1 MDSGVRG
8 FNITTPFKERI
19 LPFLDELEDLAAA
32 SGAVNTVTKKKKT
45 NGTDL
50 IQMAKAT

>member
-19 LPFLDELEDLAAA
+19 LPFLDELDNLAAA
-32 SGAVNTVTKKKKT
+32 SGAVNTVLKKKT